1 MAADVH
7 ANAGDLRRF
16 AGNLRDFAKTTESAL
31 SRLNQQFSSVDW
43 NDSQRKKFEAELQRS
58 IQQVRSSVRAMEAMP
73 PYLNRLAAAVDEFNR
88 R

>member
-16 AGNLRDFAKTTESAL
+16 ANNVREFVKATETAL
-31 SRLNQQFSSVDW
+31 VRLNSQFGSVDW
-43 NDSQRKKFEAELQRS
+43 NDSQRKKFESELQRS
-58 IQQVRSSVRAMEAMP
+58 IQQVRASVRAMEGMP
-73 PYLNRLAAAVDEFNR
+73 TFLNRLATAVDDFNR